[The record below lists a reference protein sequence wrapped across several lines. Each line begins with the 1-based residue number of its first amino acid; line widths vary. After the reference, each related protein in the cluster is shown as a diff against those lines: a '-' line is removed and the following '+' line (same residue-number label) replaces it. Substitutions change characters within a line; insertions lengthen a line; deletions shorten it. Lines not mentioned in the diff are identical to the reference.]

1 MSFFP
6 RSLNEKGFAVKGKV
20 NCSATLDAKQKYTNQ
35 KAVNPFPFVS
45 LPSKDS
51 SKTKIIRRYRLIGC
65 EQDKAS
71 EYPRGEFSKA

>member
-20 NCSATLDAKQKYTNQ
+20 NCSATPDGKQKYTNQ
-35 KAVNPFPFVS
+35 KAINPFPFRS
-45 LPSKDS
+45 LPSKDK
-51 SKTKIIRRYRLIGC
+51 SKTIRRYRLIGC

-71 EYPRGEFSKA
+71 EYPRRD